1 MAALIDYV
9 RAGILTFAI
18 LGSVAAG
25 TMTIAFWQADAAQS
39 EARIWI
45 RDGGQGC
52 RHVPVSQAI
61 GAEPCQ
67 S

>member
-1 MAALIDYV
+1 MSTMIDYI
-9 RAGILTFAI
+9 RAGALTTAI
-18 LGSVAAG
+18 LVTVGIG
-25 TMTIAFWQADAAQS
+25 TLGIGYWQADAAQS

-45 RDGGQGC
+45 RDGGHGC

-61 GAEPCQ
+61 SAEPCQ